1 MVPFELV
8 RGHSWSDAFVLLPD
22 AQKATNEKLLLLL
35 IGIGKGS
42 KLVVSGEPRSDLPTG
57 SGLSTIPRMIGT
69 NITLGA
75 GPSCNGPD

>member
-8 RGHSWSDAFVLLPD
+8 RGHSWSDAFVLLHE
-22 AQKATNEKLLLLL
+22 AQNATNEKLLLLL

-42 KLVVSGEPRSDLPTG
+42 KRVVSGETRSDLPTG

-75 GPSCNGPD
+75 GPS